1 PVIRTSARICPSIAS
16 STAPCT
22 IGKERLHMSPKT
34 LRHLRWYICGL
45 LFLVTTIN
53 YLDRQAVSVLNPI
66 LKKEVG
72 WDEAGYGWIMFSF
85 QLAYA
90 IMLGVSGRLLDI
102 FGVRSGF
109 AWAVALWSLA
119 AMAHALAR
127 TPFGF
132 AAA

>member
-1 PVIRTSARICPSIAS
+1 
-16 STAPCT
+16 
-22 IGKERLHMSPKT
+22 MSEKT
-34 LRHLRWYICGL
+34 LRNLRWYICGL

-90 IMLGVSGRLLDI
+90 IMLGVSGRL
-102 FGVRSGF
+102 R
-109 AWAVALWSLA
+109 ALW
-119 AMAHALAR
+119 ALPPR
-127 TPFGF
+127 LRRKS
-132 AAA
+132 